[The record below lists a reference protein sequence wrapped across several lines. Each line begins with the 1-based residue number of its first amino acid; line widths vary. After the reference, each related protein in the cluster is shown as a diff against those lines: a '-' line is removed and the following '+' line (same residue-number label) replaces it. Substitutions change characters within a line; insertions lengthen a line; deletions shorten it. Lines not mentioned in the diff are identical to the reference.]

1 MKEDSLSLTRRGLR
15 FPSGKVG
22 SLICA
27 NAQNNKSTGDVMTYR
42 LDVSVVREAARGHW
56 DAIFCAL
63 APMLKAAMQ
72 QPGKHVPCP
81 VHEGKDGFRLFPD
94 YAEAGSC
101 VCNTCGSFRDGFE
114 TLEWLHGWG
123 FAETLEKVAHVL
135 GLNPSD
141 EEEVLEHE
149 RFDRVYRGVVLGM
162 NESGIEPDVYEGFVV
177 LIEDVISGS
186 VRRLGTR
193 SLQAALATA
202 NIKVFERVEIVLA
215 ARERIRRHNGEIRN
229 RYIWSVKRLM
239 ARDEEARAAAREV
252 LYNRRLSEAISSCWQ
267 KARRID
273 PRDFRQKPL
282 LAYLESRRIADGD
295 IRFLEDIR
303 FENGVLD
310 PETKRWFPA
319 MTAAVRDVNGRLVT
333 LHRTLLTSFGTKA
346 EIAAPKRLMKLPKD
360 RTISGCA
367 IHIGEPQRTLA
378 LAEGIETAL
387 SVAVSTNLPCWACIC
402 AHGLEVVEIPP
413 TVREVLIFA
422 DKDRSNTGECSAQKL
437 FQRLSALGVAVRVM
451 SIREDIPDA
460 AKGIDFN
467 DLLCR
472 YGKQRLLSMLT

>member
-1 MKEDSLSLTRRGLR
+1 
-15 FPSGKVG
+15 
-22 SLICA
+22 
-27 NAQNNKSTGDVMTYR
+27 MTYR

-81 VHEGKDGFRLFPD
+81 VHGGKDGFRLFPD
-94 YAEAGSC
+94 YATAGSC
-101 VCNTCGSFRDGFE
+101 VCNTCGTFRDGFE

-123 FAETLEKVAHVL
+123 FAETLKRVSCVL
-135 GLNPSD
+135 GLQPRKR
-141 EEEVLEHE
+141 EEILTREVLN
-149 RFDRVYRGVVLGM
+149 RIYRGHILSMGTPSVRQ
-162 NESGIEPDVYEGFVV
+162 PRAFEGFLVE
-177 LIEDVISGS
+177 IEDEISGS

-193 SLQAALATA
+193 SLQAALAAA

-215 ARERIRRHNGEIRN
+215 ARERIRRHNGKIRN
-229 RYIWSVKRLM
+229 RYVWSVKRLM
-239 ARDEEARAAAREV
+239 ARDEEARAAVREV
-252 LYNRRLSEAISSCWQ
+252 LYNRRLAEAISSCWQ

-310 PETKRWFPA
+310 PETKCWFPA

-346 EIAAPKRLMKLPKD
+346 DVAAPKRLMKLPKD

-402 AHGLEVVEIPP
+402 AHGLGVVEIPP

-437 FQRLSALGVAVRVM
+437 FQRLSALGGAVRVM
-451 SIREDIPDA
+451 SIREEIPDT
-460 AKGIDFN
+460 AKSIDFN

-472 YGKQRLLSMLT
+472 YGRQRLASMLT

>member
-1 MKEDSLSLTRRGLR
+1 
-15 FPSGKVG
+15 
-22 SLICA
+22 
-27 NAQNNKSTGDVMTYR
+27 MTYR

-63 APMLKAAMQ
+63 APMLKEAMQ

-81 VHEGKDGFRLFPD
+81 VYGGKDGFRLFPD

-123 FAETLEKVAHVL
+123 FAETLKRVSCVL
-135 GLNPSD
+135 GLQPRQG
-141 EEEVLEHE
+141 EEILTREILN
-149 RFDRVYRGVVLGM
+149 RIYRGHILSMGTPSVRQ
-162 NESGIEPDVYEGFVV
+162 PRAFEGFLVE
-177 LIEDVISGS
+177 IEDEISGS

-193 SLQAALATA
+193 SLQAALAAA

-215 ARERIRRHNGEIRN
+215 ARERIRRHNGKIRN
-229 RYIWSVKRLM
+229 RYVWSVKRLM
-239 ARDEEARAAAREV
+239 ARDEEARAAVREV

-346 EIAAPKRLMKLPKD
+346 DVAAPKRLMKLPKD

-437 FQRLSALGVAVRVM
+437 FQRLSALGGAVRVM
-451 SIREDIPDA
+451 SIREEIPDT
-460 AKGIDFN
+460 AKSIDFN

-472 YGKQRLLSMLT
+472 YGRQRLASMLT

>member
-1 MKEDSLSLTRRGLR
+1 
-15 FPSGKVG
+15 
-22 SLICA
+22 
-27 NAQNNKSTGDVMTYR
+27 MTYR

-81 VHEGKDGFRLFPD
+81 VHGGKDGFRLFPD
-94 YAEAGSC
+94 YATAGSC
-101 VCNTCGSFRDGFE
+101 VCNTCGTFRDGFE

-123 FAETLEKVAHVL
+123 FAETLKRVSCVL
-135 GLNPSD
+135 GLQPRQG
-141 EEEVLEHE
+141 EEVVARETLN
-149 RFDRVYRGVVLGM
+149 RSYRGHILSMGTPSVRQ
-162 NESGIEPDVYEGFVV
+162 PRAFEGFLVE
-177 LIEDVISGS
+177 IEDEISGS
-186 VRRLGTR
+186 VRRLGTC
-193 SLQAALATA
+193 SLQAALAAA
-202 NIKVFERVEIVLA
+202 NIKLFERVEIVLA
-215 ARERIRRHNGEIRN
+215 ARERIRRHNGKIRN

-252 LYNRRLSEAISSCWQ
+252 LCNRCLAEAISSCWQ

-333 LHRTLLTSFGTKA
+333 LHRTLLTFFGTKA
-346 EIAAPKRLMKLPKD
+346 DVAAPKRLMKLPKD

-437 FQRLSALGVAVRVM
+437 FQRLSALGGAVRVM
-451 SIREDIPDA
+451 SIREEIPDT
-460 AKGIDFN
+460 AKSIDFN

-472 YGKQRLLSMLT
+472 YGRQRLASMLT

>member
-1 MKEDSLSLTRRGLR
+1 
-15 FPSGKVG
+15 
-22 SLICA
+22 
-27 NAQNNKSTGDVMTYR
+27 MTYR

-81 VHEGKDGFRLFPD
+81 VHGGKDGFRLFPD
-94 YAEAGSC
+94 YATAGSC
-101 VCNTCGSFRDGFE
+101 VCNTCGTFRDGFE

-123 FAETLEKVAHVL
+123 FAETLKRVSCVL
-135 GLNPSD
+135 GLQPRQG
-141 EEEVLEHE
+141 EEVVARETLN
-149 RFDRVYRGVVLGM
+149 RSYRGHILSMGTPSVRQLRAF
-162 NESGIEPDVYEGFVV
+162 EGFLVE
-177 LIEDVISGS
+177 IEDEISGS

-193 SLQAALATA
+193 SLQAALAAA
-202 NIKVFERVEIVLA
+202 NIKVFDRVEIVLA
-215 ARERIRRHNGEIRN
+215 ARERIRRHNGKIRN
-229 RYIWSVKRLM
+229 RYVWSVKRLM
-239 ARDEEARAAAREV
+239 ARDEEARAAVREV
-252 LYNRRLSEAISSCWQ
+252 LYNRRLAEAISSCWQ

-346 EIAAPKRLMKLPKD
+346 DVAAPKRLMKLPKD

-437 FQRLSALGVAVRVM
+437 FQRLSALGGAVRVM
-451 SIREDIPDA
+451 SIREEIPDT
-460 AKGIDFN
+460 AKSIDFN

-472 YGKQRLLSMLT
+472 YGRQRLASMLT

>member
-1 MKEDSLSLTRRGLR
+1 
-15 FPSGKVG
+15 
-22 SLICA
+22 
-27 NAQNNKSTGDVMTYR
+27 MTYR

-81 VHEGKDGFRLFPD
+81 VHGGKDGFRLFPD
-94 YAEAGSC
+94 YATAGSC
-101 VCNTCGSFRDGFE
+101 VCNTCGTFRDGFE

-123 FAETLEKVAHVL
+123 FAETLKRVSCVL
-135 GLNPSD
+135 GLQPRQG
-141 EEEVLEHE
+141 EEVVARETLN
-149 RFDRVYRGVVLGM
+149 RSYRGHILSMGTPSVRQ
-162 NESGIEPDVYEGFVV
+162 PRAFEGFLVE
-177 LIEDVISGS
+177 IEDEISGS

-193 SLQAALATA
+193 SLQAALAAA
-202 NIKVFERVEIVLA
+202 NIKVFDRVEIVLA
-215 ARERIRRHNGEIRN
+215 ARERIRRHNGKIRN
-229 RYIWSVKRLM
+229 RYVWSVKRLM
-239 ARDEEARAAAREV
+239 ARDEEARAAVREV
-252 LYNRRLSEAISSCWQ
+252 LYNRRLAEAISSCWQ

-346 EIAAPKRLMKLPKD
+346 DVAAPKRLMKLPKD

-437 FQRLSALGVAVRVM
+437 FQRLSALGGAVRVM
-451 SIREDIPDA
+451 SIREEIPDT
-460 AKGIDFN
+460 AKSIDFN

-472 YGKQRLLSMLT
+472 YGRQRLASMLT

>member
-1 MKEDSLSLTRRGLR
+1 
-15 FPSGKVG
+15 
-22 SLICA
+22 
-27 NAQNNKSTGDVMTYR
+27 MTYR

-81 VHEGKDGFRLFPD
+81 AHGGKDGFRLFPD
-94 YAEAGSC
+94 YATAGSC
-101 VCNTCGSFRDGFE
+101 VCNTCGTFRDGFE

-123 FAETLEKVAHVL
+123 FAETLKRVSCVL
-135 GLNPSD
+135 GLQPRQG
-141 EEEVLEHE
+141 EEVVARETLN
-149 RFDRVYRGVVLGM
+149 RSYRGHILSMGTPSVRQ
-162 NESGIEPDVYEGFVV
+162 PRAFEGFLVE
-177 LIEDVISGS
+177 IEDEISGS

-193 SLQAALATA
+193 SLQAALAAA
-202 NIKVFERVEIVLA
+202 NIKVFDRVEIVLA
-215 ARERIRRHNGEIRN
+215 ARERIRRHNGKIRN
-229 RYIWSVKRLM
+229 RYVWSVKRLM
-239 ARDEEARAAAREV
+239 ARDEEARAAVREV
-252 LYNRRLSEAISSCWQ
+252 LYNRRLAEAISSCWQ

-346 EIAAPKRLMKLPKD
+346 DVAAPKRLMKLPKD

-437 FQRLSALGVAVRVM
+437 FQRLSALGGAVRVM
-451 SIREDIPDA
+451 SIREEIPDT
-460 AKGIDFN
+460 AKSIDFN

-472 YGKQRLLSMLT
+472 YGRQRLASMLT